1 MVRRTLHLPVLL
13 GTLAAAVLMACA
25 VALLALS
32 EKAEATFPGK
42 NGRIAYWSNFV
53 IYTITPNGSARTKV
67 TNTST
72 GGDTALDYSPDGK
85 KITYT
90 DYEGVNGKDT
100 EINTIKV
107 DGSAKAKVTNNNR
120 DDEESSYSPN
130 GKRIAYTHWDGH
142 DTEIW
147 TSNTNGTGKFQLT
160 NNRTM
165 DLTPSY
171 SPDGKKIVFSGEYR
185 KLFFPWTYPIP
196 EIYTIGVNGK
206 NRVLITHNSTYDYYP
221 DYSPDGRRIAYAGT
235 GERSLNIYTIR
246 AHGGGRTKV
255 AEGFDSSYSPDGKK
269 IAYSTGKKIY
279 TSNVGG
285 GGKSKVTQGSDLS
298 NLAWGSRP

>member
-1 MVRRTLHLPVLL
+1 MYRLADAHSLPDLMLSLHERGWALLFRSAPRTKGRGMRRWTLYLPALIV
-13 GTLAAAVLMACA
+13 AAVLMACA
-25 VALLALS
+25 VALLAVS

-53 IYTITPNGSARTKV
+53 IYTINPNGSAKTKV

-90 DYEGVNGKDT
+90 DYEGVNGK
-100 EINTIKV
+100 
-107 DGSAKAKVTNNNR
+107 
-120 DDEESSYSPN
+120 
-130 GKRIAYTHWDGH
+130 

-185 KLFFPWTYPIP
+185 KLFFPWTYAAP

-206 NRVLITHNSTYDYYP
+206 NRVRLTHNSTYDYYP
-221 DYSPDGRRIAYAGT
+221 DYSPNGRRIAYAGT

-246 AHGGGRTKV
+246 AHGGGKTKV
-255 AEGFDSSYSPDGKK
+255 AEGFDPSYSPDSKK

-285 GGKSKVTQGSDLS
+285 GSKSKVTEGSDLA
-298 NLAWGSRP
+298 NLVWGSRP

>member
-1 MVRRTLHLPVLL
+1 MYRLADAHSLPDLMLSLHERGWALLFRSAPRTKGRGMRRWTLYLPALIV
-13 GTLAAAVLMACA
+13 AAVLMACA
-25 VALLALS
+25 VALLAVS

-53 IYTITPNGSARTKV
+53 IYTINPNGSAKTKV
-67 TNTST
+67 TNTS
-72 GGDTALDYSPDGK
+72 
-85 KITYT
+85 
-90 DYEGVNGKDT
+90 
-100 EINTIKV
+100 
-107 DGSAKAKVTNNNR
+107 R
-120 DDEESSYSPN
+120 DDEESSYSPD
-130 GKRIAYTHWDGH
+130 GKSIAYTHRDGD

-185 KLFFPWTYPIP
+185 KLFFPWTYAAP
-196 EIYTIGVNGK
+196 EIYTIGVNGN
-206 NRVLITHNSTYDYYP
+206 NRVRLTYNSTYDYYP
-221 DYSPDGRRIAYAGT
+221 DYSPDDRRIAYAGT